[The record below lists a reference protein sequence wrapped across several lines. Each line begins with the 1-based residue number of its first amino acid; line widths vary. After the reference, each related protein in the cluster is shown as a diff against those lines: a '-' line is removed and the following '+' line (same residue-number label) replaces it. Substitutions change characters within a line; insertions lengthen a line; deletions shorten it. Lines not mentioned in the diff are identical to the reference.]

1 MHSTNKSEKSGAE
14 RSGVSGTDP
23 ESPENPETP
32 GKSSDSPGFSTV
44 EKEQISH
51 RFSI

>member
-1 MHSTNKSEKSGAE
+1 MHSTNKLEKSGAK
-14 RSGVSGTDP
+14 RSGVSGPDP
-23 ESPENPETP
+23 ESPENP
-32 GKSSDSPGFSTV
+32 GKSLDSPGFSTA

>member
-14 RSGVSGTDP
+14 KSGVSGPDP
-23 ESPENPETP
+23 ESPKNPETP
-32 GKSSDSPGFSTV
+32 RKNPDTPGFSTA
-44 EKEQISH
+44 EKEQLSH

>member
-14 RSGVSGTDP
+14 RFGVSGPDP
-23 ESPENPETP
+23 ESPESPETP
-32 GKSSDSPGFSTV
+32 RKSSDTPGFSTA
-44 EKEQISH
+44 EKEQLSH